1 MAARGEIPGR
11 HGGGLRLCA
20 CRPPA
25 KLLYRDHGGGP
36 VRAPPPPAMLVGTVV
51 LVCGPWWHFAWY
63 CAKLHGRFGT
73 GECRCQT
80 EPRGLRFPTPA
91 PLFFLQRAQ
100 IPSAPVW
107 EPFFRPLAGLWP
119 KRLPEPL
126 EKPCQTDPQRVP
138 RFEIIGFSGVS
149 F

>member
-36 VRAPPPPAMLVGTVV
+36 VRAPPPLAMLVGTVV

-91 PLFFLQRAQ
+91 PLFFSRERKSRAL
-100 IPSAPVW
+100 PSGSH
-107 EPFFRPLAGLWP
+107 FLGLWQGSGQNGSRSRWRSRA
-119 KRLPEPL
+119 KR
-126 EKPCQTDPQRVP
+126 TQRESLVLK
-138 RFEIIGFSGVS
+138 
-149 F
+149 